1 MFHLCDP
8 GSTLLGRKALCLP
21 DLSDLPFVFITET
34 VVDPGDGTGHSTD
47 DKVLIFRTQ
56 ADFLLKA
63 GHEVSDIEAP
73 DIVHV
78 IGTKGRPVSVGEQ
91 DIVFM
96 DVNTFDVVHSRT
108 ILSWGCAE
116 QLCHF
121 VSIHKCTT
129 SNIYSQ
135 TYVFLLRRPRIR
147 ENRKNYVNRPHSSR
161 RLQRRESSAET

>member
-34 VVDPGDGTGHSTD
+34 VVDPGDGTCHSTD

-63 GHEVSDIEAP
+63 GHEVSDIEVS

-96 DVNTFDVVHSRT
+96 DVNAFDVVHSRT

-121 VSIHKCTT
+121 VFIYKYTT
-129 SNIYSQ
+129 SNTYSQ
-135 TYVFLLRRPRIR
+135 TYVLFRRSRIG
-147 ENRKNYVNRPHSSR
+147 ENRKNYVNRPHSSH

>member
-8 GSTLLGRKALCLP
+8 ACTLLLRKSLCLP

-47 DKVLIFRTQ
+47 NKVLIFRTQ

-63 GHEVSDIEAP
+63 GHEVSDIEVS

-96 DVNTFDVVHSRT
+96 DVNAFDVVHSRT
-108 ILSWGCAE
+108 ILSWGYAE

-121 VSIHKCTT
+121 VAIYKYTT

-135 TYVFLLRRPRIR
+135 TYVLL
-147 ENRKNYVNRPHSSR
+147 Y
-161 RLQRRESSAET
+161 